1 MKNLLKTISI
11 LIVAV
16 LIASCSQNGGMP
28 PVTILPGGGS
38 SMESVDIAK
47 SIDFTKLFKDIT
59 SSTEVAGME
68 VEYKYVDEIQTAVY
82 SAAVVPAGKRLVAD
96 ITFTGGYQTSI
107 GVTIESGSIRLWF
120 NVSVSAITGYT
131 AETTTP
137 LSVKANGRL
146 VSDDVSVSVPEGIA
160 NGTLTDESTA
170 TNPVV
175 FMTEVFLP
183 KPGYGATVTVDD
195 DEVSMEVAENQ
206 GTNSG
211 FASGNGTFDS
221 PYVINTV
228 AQYNNIALLS
238 DQMRDGA
245 YFYFSVED
253 NLVFSSMDDYEYIA
267 YFRGDLDF
275 NGNRVSGLTL
285 ANHTEE
291 NTLIGDFVDGTIH
304 DLIFEPDDPVGI
316 AFTTN
321 YQNHG
326 GTDSVCK
333 FQRIT
338 TRGTMRGM
346 GTNGSLFLGHAFGNT
361 VIFEDCVNEATL
373 YGTSYQGI
381 FLGGYG
387 WDTLE
392 QLTFDHCVNNGVL
405 VANYA
410 GMLYGN
416 LAHLPKNI
424 TVTECVNNGTV
435 RGMTGSGLF
444 TGHTAN
450 SSYNSESVSSL
461 NGQVSGKSAETT
473 AGKLT
478 IKYDSSTNDLTIS
491 EAPAGTAK
499 IEISAG
505 TYSTMV
511 SSGKSKGTFY
521 VTFTAEADYT
531 AAGMTMNFPKHQ
543 VVDKKFNGIGEI
555 SPDKNG
561 NDIVT
566 ANGTT
571 YYCIDEIKFAIPEGS
586 VCYIVDGNLANH
598 IAKDLTYSVY
608 AYDSN
613 GAPLAFKTF

>member
-47 SIDFTKLFKDIT
+47 SIDFTKLFEDIT

-82 SAAVVPAGKRLVAD
+82 SAAEVPAGKRLVAD

-120 NVSVSAITGYT
+120 NVSGSDITGYT
-131 AETTTP
+131 AKTTTP

-146 VSDDVSVSVPEGIA
+146 VSDDVSVSVPEGEA
-160 NGTLTDESTA
+160 SGKLTDGSTT
-170 TNPVV
+170 TNPIVS
-175 FMTEVFLP
+175 MTGVSLP
-183 KPGYGATVTVDD
+183 EPGYGATVTVDD
-195 DEVSMEVAENQ
+195 DKVSMEVAENQ

-228 AQYNNIALLS
+228 AQYNNIASLS
-238 DQMRDGA
+238 DQMREGA
-245 YFYFSVED
+245 FFYFSVED
-253 NLVFSSMDDYEYIA
+253 DLAFTAENDLEYIS
-267 YFRGDLDF
+267 YLRGDLDF
-275 NGNRVSGLTL
+275 NGHRVSGASVKRYT
-285 ANHTEE
+285 NGEWG
-291 NTLIGDFVDGTIH
+291 LIGMLIEGTIH
-304 DLIFEPDDPVGI
+304 DMVYAPIDEMPIVFQLNNTGI
-316 AFTTN
+316 PAEAN
-321 YQNHG
+321 N
-326 GTDSVCK
+326 VCALE
-333 FQRIT
+333 RIT
-338 TRGTMRGM
+338 TEGTIQGLS
-346 GTNGSLFLGHAFGNT
+346 TNDSIFAVHAYDGT
-361 VIFEDCVNEATL
+361 VIFKDCTNNATL
-373 YGTSYQGI
+373 YGTSYSGI

-392 QLTFDHCVNNGVL
+392 QLTFDNCVNNGVL
-405 VANYA
+405 IANYA

-424 TVTECVNNGTV
+424 TVTKCVNNGTV

-450 SSYNSESVSSL
+450 GSYNSELVSSL
-461 NGQVSGKSAETT
+461 NDQISGKSAETT
-473 AGKLT
+473 DGKLT
-478 IKYDSSTNDLTIS
+478 IRYDSNTSNLTIS
-491 EAPAGTAK
+491 GAPKGTAT

-511 SSGKSKGTFY
+511 SNGESKGTFY
-521 VTFTAEADYT
+521 VTFTAKNKYT
-531 AAGMTMNFPKHQ
+531 AGMTMNFPKHQ

-555 SPDKNG
+555 SPDANG
-561 NDIVT
+561 NDIVI
-566 ANGTT
+566 ANGIT
-571 YYCIDEIKFAIPEGS
+571 YYCIDEIKFALPEGT
-586 VCYIVDGNLANH
+586 VCHIVDNDQH

-613 GAPLAFKTF
+613 GEPLAFETF